1 MNWQQAEEL
10 LLQGSRVKLPEWNG
24 FWFYDE
30 GKIKV
35 FTRDNTVLT
44 TPHIEKY
51 NDRLD
56 WQEMFI
62 SSPEEIAK
70 CMTQFDST
78 YKKEVDKTETVI
90 SMYVQARV
98 CGKTVS
104 RRKEI
109 TTKMYRV
116 FHNALIEQ
124 LEEELKEKLFRDALY
139 MYKYP
144 TLPIRAIKT
153 THK

>member
-1 MNWQQAEEL
+1 MIIPTNNLIRVKALWPSKLVPETKLPGSRVLSELLGVHRKTIVACYEEL

-35 FTRDNTVLT
+35 FTKDNTVLT

-56 WQEMFI
+56 WQEMFV

-78 YKKEVDKTETVI
+78 YKKEVD
-90 SMYVQARV
+90 
-98 CGKTVS
+98 
-104 RRKEI
+104 
-109 TTKMYRV
+109 
-116 FHNALIEQ
+116 
-124 LEEELKEKLFRDALY
+124 
-139 MYKYP
+139 
-144 TLPIRAIKT
+144 
-153 THK
+153 